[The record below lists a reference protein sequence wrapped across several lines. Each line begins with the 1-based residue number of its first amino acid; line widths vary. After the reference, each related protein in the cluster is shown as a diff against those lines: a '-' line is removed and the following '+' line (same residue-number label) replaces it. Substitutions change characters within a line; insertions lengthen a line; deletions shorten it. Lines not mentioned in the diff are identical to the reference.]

1 MLLFKVA
8 VTILSLLVFISLHYL
23 RVWYVLR
30 RDKQVRQL
38 LEKYHLLF
46 DNSPVPMWVGEPG
59 SYRFLDV
66 NEAAIQHYGYS
77 KQEFLNMTLKDIR
90 PDEEVDF
97 FIQAFEKPPKNLVSA
112 GVFKHCKKDGTPI
125 DVEIYSGVIIH
136 NNKSSRLAIIIDI
149 TEKLKYEKA
158 RRELSVHLENIR
170 EEERANLS
178 REIHDELGQQLTVL
192 KMDVSWLN
200 QNLGITAEDILKRKM
215 RDLMNLLDETVRS
228 VRRIASDLRPSLL
241 DDLGLTAALEWQ
253 LEEFE
258 KRSGIKTTFIES
270 GDQPSLPDSVSIG
283 LFRIFQESL
292 TNVARHADAKNLKV
306 SLERRNN
313 SFILNV
319 TDDGIGFDKHEIA
332 DKRTLG
338 LLGMRERTAIIGGTY
353 NIISSPDKG
362 TTILVT
368 VPLGNHV

>member
-1 MLLFKVA
+1 
-8 VTILSLLVFISLHYL
+8 
-23 RVWYVLR
+23 
-30 RDKQVRQL
+30 
-38 LEKYHLLF
+38 
-46 DNSPVPMWVGEPG
+46 
-59 SYRFLDV
+59 
-66 NEAAIQHYGYS
+66 
-77 KQEFLNMTLKDIR
+77 MTLKDIR
-90 PDEEVDF
+90 PDEEVDV
-97 FIQAFEKPPKNLVSA
+97 FIKAFENPPKKLVSA
-112 GVFKHCKKDGTPI
+112 GVFKHCKKGGSLI

-158 RRELSVHLENIR
+158 RQELSVHLENIR

-270 GDQPSLPDSVSIG
+270 GDQPVLPDSVNIG

-306 SLERRNN
+306 SLELRNN

-319 TDDGIGFDKHEIA
+319 TDDGIGFDKHKIA

-353 NIISSPDKG
+353 NIISSPEKG
-362 TTILVT
+362 TTVLVT
-368 VPLGNHV
+368 VPLRNHD